1 MYDVKCDL
9 NYCVYFAM
17 TDASE
22 YLLLRTIEYLI
33 LEAAQSCKQLD
44 VRCCH
49 PELVYMQNNS
59 AFLTYEAIY

>member
-1 MYDVKCDL
+1 MWRQL
-9 NYCVYFAM
+9 LCVYIAP

-33 LEAAQSCKQLD
+33 VEAAQSCKQLD
-44 VRCCH
+44 ITCCR

>member
-1 MYDVKCDL
+1 
-9 NYCVYFAM
+9 M
-17 TDASE
+17 TDAYE

-44 VRCCH
+44 TRCCR